1 MAAPA
6 RQPEARGTDGAA
18 AFCLNYF
25 EPKSS
30 RRMDWARKGGKAKGD
45 TAAAGCWLLAAGW
58 TAPQSGLLKPLRPA
72 VGAAIV
78 DSDFSPPGRFMLQSD
93 VVIGKLTILE
103 NSPLLQQ
110 IFRLRFYFYLLSCNS
125 LIINFKGC

>member
-1 MAAPA
+1 MGGESPVRRVFELERA

-45 TAAAGCWLLAAGW
+45 TAAAGCWLDRAPVWITEAAAAGGW
-58 TAPQSGLLKPLRPA
+58 GGHR
-72 VGAAIV
+72 
-78 DSDFSPPGRFMLQSD
+78 
-93 VVIGKLTILE
+93 
-103 NSPLLQQ
+103 
-110 IFRLRFYFYLLSCNS
+110 
-125 LIINFKGC
+125 

>member
-1 MAAPA
+1 LSPNPA
-6 RQPEARGTDGAA
+6 GGWIGLAR
-18 AFCLNYF
+18 
-25 EPKSS
+25 E
-30 RRMDWARKGGKAKGD
+30 GKLKEILRPR
-45 TAAAGCWLLAAGW
+45 AAGCWLLAAGW
-58 TAPQSGLLKPLRPA
+58 TAPQSGLLKPRRPA